1 MTEITTTIT
10 KRGQVTV
17 PAQVRR
23 TLGVKPRDKITFTID
38 GKKVH
43 LTPAAF
49 TLESAYGSVSPS
61 KKPEDFEAI
70 TQDAKDEKAEGTAKK
85 LRKRA

>member
-10 KRGQVTV
+10 SRGQVTI

-23 TLGVKPRDKITFTID
+23 LLGVQAKDKVTFTID
-38 GKKVH
+38 GERVH

-49 TLESAYGSVSPS
+49 TLETAYGSVPGS
-61 KKPEDFEAI
+61 KKPEDFKKMA
-70 TQDAKDEKAEGTAKK
+70 QAAKDEKAEATVKK
-85 LRKRA
+85 LRKRP